1 MPERNAY
8 FFKCFAHESR
18 NDLLRLLGQNG
29 EMTVD
34 SLADASSVT
43 ASTVS
48 RHLNMLK
55 MQGIVGVRMEPPSH
69 YYYLNEDVILQRFRE
84 FAAFLGIDEQ
94 GLTGKSSEDDGVD
107 PDIATIPRAQER

>member
-18 NDLLRLLGQNG
+18 NDLLRLLAEHG
-29 EMTVD
+29 EMTVEA
-34 SLADASSVT
+34 LADASSIT

-55 MQGIVGVRMEPPSH
+55 MQGVVVLRMESPSH
-69 YYYLNEDVILQRFRE
+69 YYSLNEDVIVQRFRE
-84 FAAFLGIDEQ
+84 FARFLNIDDDRLSE
-94 GLTGKSSEDDGVD
+94 KPKAVKVISS
-107 PDIATIPRAQER
+107 